1 MGLYGFL
8 LLLHILASIAI
19 IGPTFVMPI
28 MRRSARTVGQLNF
41 VFGITTKIAIMPK
54 LGGVFLVV
62 TGVWIMI
69 IAKLGLTQMWLNISI
84 LLSLIMVVII
94 DGWME
99 PRMKKLKKTLAENSD
114 KDEEIPADFGLQ
126 LQKIVP
132 LETAAQ
138 LLMIAILV
146 LMVIKP

>member
-19 IGPTFVMPI
+19 VGPTFVMPI
-28 MRRSARTVGQLNF
+28 MRRSARTVSQLNF

-69 IAKLGLTQMWLNISI
+69 IAKMGLSQMWLNISI

-94 DGWME
+94 DGWLE
-99 PRMKKLKKTLAENSD
+99 PRMKKLKKILSENPD
-114 KDEEIPADFGLQ
+114 KDEEIPADFSLQ